1 MVPVVLGP
9 TAPASVRQ
17 SRPAPALPR
26 PSVSHGPST
35 APLPPLEPSL
45 RSLVAKRYPWSRL
58 RGTAAG
64 LLEHRLEVRLR
75 GLQSILVTPTY
86 REPHG
91 FSSFPLLCGNRGFSS
106 FPLLCGNRRDSPI
119 AFVQQSVPT
128 VLSASSER
136 LALKPIPYHSPQ
148 HSCHGDLSTGG
159 HSYAPSSY
167 PTQPP

>member
-1 MVPVVLGP
+1 MPRKAHSPMKGFVSQRRHTIMQFTRLNLLWDRSSSGRP
-9 TAPASVRQ
+9 RQ
-17 SRPAPALPR
+17 RAFDSPDPPALPR

-91 FSSFPLLCGNRGFSS
+91 FSSFPLLCGNRAFHHFHCFAETGEIVRSRLFSNL
-106 FPLLCGNRRDSPI
+106 FPLFFRQ
-119 AFVQQSVPT
+119 AQSGW
-128 VLSASSER
+128 R
-136 LALKPIPYHSPQ
+136 
-148 HSCHGDLSTGG
+148 
-159 HSYAPSSY
+159 
-167 PTQPP
+167 

>member
-91 FSSFPLLCGNRGFSS
+91 FSSFPLLCGNR
-106 FPLLCGNRRDSPI
+106 RDSPI

-136 LALKPIPYHSPQ
+136 LALKPIPYH
-148 HSCHGDLSTGG
+148 
-159 HSYAPSSY
+159 
-167 PTQPP
+167 